1 MWVSVSRYSCSQKRL
16 PSTLYTAGMRH
27 HYSAWRSAWKVQ
39 WMLLF
44 HLFACSED
52 RIRAKPTC
60 YLTLWA
66 CRTGL
71 GGGATFWQFKKQLA
85 TMTIQQRLASLLL
98 LLNDYCHVIVQKAQ
112 PGNYLKWHTRHR
124 QCCCAPFAR
133 STMACYP
140 KITHW
145 PLFGSV
151 WTNKASMKKGLR
163 QGQCCLTSV

>member
-1 MWVSVSRYSCSQKRL
+1 MSVVIHAPRKDSLALCTQQGWGTVIL
-16 PSTLYTAGMRH
+16 PDVLHEKCNECCYFTSLPAVKTESEPNQRVTWPYELAGRD
-27 HYSAWRSAWKVQ
+27 W
-39 WMLLF
+39 
-44 HLFACSED
+44 
-52 RIRAKPTC
+52 
-60 YLTLWA
+60 
-66 CRTGL
+66 
-71 GGGATFWQFKKQLA
+71 GATFWQFKKQLA

-98 LLNDYCHVIVQKAQ
+98 LLNDYCHAIVQKAQ

-163 QGQCCLTSV
+163 RGQCCLTSV